1 MSCGAPALDWS
12 QDALREQLAALL
24 PGMVVEVRASIDSTN
39 SELMR
44 RAREG
49 ITLPTLLAAEVQTAG
64 RGRMGRSWQSGPD
77 SGPGG
82 GAQSGTQPGHQ
93 PGAALTF
100 SLGLPLAPRDW
111 SGLSL
116 AAGLAVADSLHPQV
130 RIKWPNDL
138 WWQGR
143 KLAGILVETA
153 GSGGHDA
160 PRYAVIGI
168 GLNITALPAAGLRT
182 PPAWLQEALPGID
195 APSALLRLAAPLV
208 QAMQA
213 FEHTGF
219 APLTARFATRDAL
232 AGQALSLS
240 DGTQGTASGVGPD
253 GALHLRTASGMQAV
267 RSLEVSVRPLAA
279 APQGE

>member
-1 MSCGAPALDWS
+1 MSFGVPTLDWS
-12 QDALREQLAALL
+12 QELLREQLAPLL
-24 PGMVVEVRASIDSTN
+24 PGIVVEVHASIDSTN

-44 RAREG
+44 RARAG
-49 ITLPTLLAAEVQTAG
+49 VTLPTLLVAEAQTAG

-77 SGPGG
+77 R
-82 GAQSGTQPGHQ
+82 GAQPGTQSGGK

-100 SLGLPLAPRDW
+100 SLGLPMAPRDW

-160 PRYAVIGI
+160 PRYTVIGI
-168 GLNITALPAAGLRT
+168 GLNITALPAEGLRT

-213 FEHTGF
+213 FEDTGF
-219 APLTARFATRDAL
+219 APLTTRFAARDAL
-232 AGQALSLS
+232 IGQTLCLS
-240 DGTQGTASGVGPD
+240 DGIQGAASGVGPD
-253 GALHLRTASGMQAV
+253 GALHLRTDSGIQVV
-267 RSLEVSVRPLAA
+267 RSLEVSVRPMAT